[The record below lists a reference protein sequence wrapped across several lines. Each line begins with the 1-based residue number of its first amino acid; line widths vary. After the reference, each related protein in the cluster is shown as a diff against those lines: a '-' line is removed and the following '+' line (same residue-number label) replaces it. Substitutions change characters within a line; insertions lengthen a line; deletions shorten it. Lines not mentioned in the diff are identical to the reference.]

1 MINWSPRISLE
12 NLTTSRSWSRKRSFS
27 WKMKKQTLRIQH
39 ICNLRIIHERIS
51 KTNPSIL
58 ASKFLVI
65 YIVESNK
72 CIYKNKM
79 NFVIIYKFH
88 AHFLNGLLESKRW
101 QKMGQEDIGKWQGDT
116 ENIFCVLLPFSNVPL
131 LHFLLSL
138 AFEKAVTTER

>member
-1 MINWSPRISLE
+1 MM
-12 NLTTSRSWSRKRSFS
+12 TKV
-27 WKMKKQTLRIQH
+27 
-39 ICNLRIIHERIS
+39 
-51 KTNPSIL
+51 TN
-58 ASKFLVI
+58 AF
-65 YIVESNK
+65 
-72 CIYKNKM
+72 KNKM

-138 AFEKAVTTER
+138 AFKKAMTTER